1 MIPFHNN
8 NSKMTIG
15 SSNEEYELDRELDQI
30 LSLIINKIFR
40 SEILLNA
47 SIDIN
52 QLLIQLIDIIK
63 VAELN
68 SHSDY
73 LNDSLFSM
81 MFNLTKQKIK
91 SNKYIDLCI
100 LNDLADCLIDYLG
113 KLNQI
118 NTVNNSYY
126 FN

>member
-1 MIPFHNN
+1 
-8 NSKMTIG
+8 MTTG
-15 SSNEEYELDRELDQI
+15 SSNEECELDRELDQI

-47 SIDIN
+47 NIDIN
-52 QLLIQLIDIIK
+52 QLLIQLMDIIK

-118 NTVNNSYY
+118 NTVNNSLR
-126 FN
+126 